1 MRHRIS
7 IAFYC
12 LASGIILLQLS
23 TSFMALTGD
32 QNQHAVLHSV
42 TRQVEPVATK
52 TNEAPKI
59 DFKQMAKDLAQ
70 EKY

>member
-7 IAFYC
+7 LAFYC
-12 LASGIILLQLS
+12 LASVIILLQLS
-23 TSFMALTGD
+23 TSFMAMIGD
-32 QNQHAVLHSV
+32 NDQHAVIHSV
-42 TRQVEPVATK
+42 TRQVEPVPVK